1 MKVPESD
8 RSVFR
13 KSTQVFTVTG
23 VLIMAS
29 LVGLI
34 IAIIS
39 LADDFELAVY
49 GTPTPTRTSNSYLQ
63 EAQALFNAGNTFA
76 AIDAYSDALESNP
89 ENVQALADL
98 ARLQVYSSRMMTDQN
113 GYQALLEAYDSIT
126 LAVELEPENSYVQA
140 VYTLVLDWLA
150 TSSLTPFEDREGYL
164 ADAAQAANY
173 AVSLDSNNAL
183 ALAFRAEVLA
193 DQLRFDQA
201 FQLAEQAVELDP
213 NLMDTHRVFAY
224 VLESTRYYSRAIEE
238 YKLAAEI
245 MPNMTF
251 LYISIGQ
258 NYRQLNQYDQALDY
272 FDQAATINATNG
284 VEDPLPYLGIAK
296 TYTRMGEFFA
306 AAINAEKA
314 LSFDYFNPDLYGQL
328 GYIRFQARNYEG
340 SIPMLECAVEG
351 CEILYDEFFG
361 VIPFTDATDDQM
373 ASLETIQVP
382 GLDLS
387 NNSLVYYYVYGSV
400 LAAFDRCDEAAVI
413 LDQVEASYGADEL
426 IMGIV
431 NESRQVCRLL
441 GN

>member
-1 MKVPESD
+1 MRVPQSD

-13 KSTQVFTVTG
+13 KTTQVFTVTG
-23 VLIMAS
+23 VLIMAA
-29 LVGLI
+29 LVVLI
-34 IAIIS
+34 IAIVS
-39 LADDFELAVY
+39 LADDFELAVS

-76 AIDAYSDALESNP
+76 AIDAYNDALASNP

-98 ARLQVYSSRMMTDQN
+98 ARLQVYSSRMMTGEN
-113 GYQALLEAYDSIT
+113 SYQALLDAYDSIT
-126 LAVELEPENSYVQA
+126 RAVELEEDNSYVQA
-140 VYTLVLDWLA
+140 VYTLTLDWLA
-150 TSSLTPFEDREGYL
+150 TSSVTPPEDRQGYL
-164 ADAAQAANY
+164 AEAAEAAIY

-193 DQLRFDQA
+193 DQLFFDVA
-201 FQLAEQAVELDP
+201 FDLAEQAVELDP

-224 VLESTRYYSRAIEE
+224 VLESTKQYSRAIEE
-238 YKLAAEI
+238 YKLAADI

-258 NYRQLNQYDQALDY
+258 NYRHLNQYDLALEY
-272 FDQAATINATNG
+272 FDRAATINATNG
-284 VEDPLPYLGIAK
+284 VQDPLPYLGIAK
-296 TYTRMGEFFA
+296 TYTRDGEFFA

-340 SIPMLECAVEG
+340 AIPMLECAVIG

-361 VIPFTDATDDQM
+361 VIPFIDATDEQM
-373 ASLETIQVP
+373 EELETIRVE
-382 GLDLS
+382 GLDLN

-400 LAAFDRCDEAAVI
+400 LAAFNRCEEAAVI
-413 LDQVEASYGADEL
+413 LDQVEGSYGGDEL
-426 IMGIV
+426 VMSIV